1 MINALIQDTR
11 LTCVVDRETASLRLY
26 CFRLA
31 GVHTPPSILHYNIPR
46 LVLFKCAL
54 DKGKYS
60 NFNQFHLKK
69 SLQNNKC

>member
-46 LVLFKCAL
+46 LVLL
-54 DKGKYS
+54 S
-60 NFNQFHLKK
+60 VH
-69 SLQNNKC
+69 